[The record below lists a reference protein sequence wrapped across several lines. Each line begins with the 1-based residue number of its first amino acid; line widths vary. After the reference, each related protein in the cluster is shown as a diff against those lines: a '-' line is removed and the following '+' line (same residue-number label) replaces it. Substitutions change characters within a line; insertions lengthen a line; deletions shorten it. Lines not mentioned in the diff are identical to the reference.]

1 MASFR
6 ELEGNLKTYLIDVQS
21 DAHNV
26 KTMAASKYNNIKIS
40 MEPRKNHIAH
50 VTIKMGM
57 SEATYLLESFEKI
70 AGGLGFEERF
80 VIRWFGRSGIKTRLD
95 ECWQQELA
103 KA

>member
-6 ELEGNLKTYLIDVQS
+6 ELEGNLKSYLIDVQS

-26 KTMAASKYNNIKIS
+26 KTMAASRYNNIKFS
-40 MEPRKNHIAH
+40 MDPRKNAEAH

-57 SEATYLLESFEKI
+57 SEATFLLDSFEKI

-80 VIRWFGRSGIKTRLD
+80 VLRWFGRSGIKNRLD

>member
-6 ELEGNLKTYLIDVQS
+6 ELEGNLKAYLLDVQS

-26 KTMAASKYNNIKIS
+26 KTMVASRYNNIKIS
-40 MEPRKNHIAH
+40 MEPRKIHEAH

-80 VIRWFGRSGIKTRLD
+80 VVRWFGRSGIKNRLD
-95 ECWQQELA
+95 ECWQQELD